1 MLKTNNQESFT
12 QFRKEYPLFIYNNY
26 NYILSGNKL
35 SFSFEFKL
43 NDEFV
48 FKPSSTII
56 LPEIPKHGEKIDTLI
71 ENLVFHI
78 GMIELVSYWKA
89 TCSPV
94 IQVNAGS
101 LSEEQVNWWKE
112 LYYNGLGEFFYLN
125 SIKTSQDEFV
135 SIQSQG
141 KHYSASEPGIFSDE
155 YIVPVGGGKDSAV
168 TLNLLQKSGYKV
180 HPLIMNPRGA
190 TIDTVRAANISI
202 DRIITIKRTIDP
214 VLLQLNDQGFLNGHT
229 PFSAMLAFYTL
240 LASSLTGYMN
250 IALSNESSANEATI
264 PGSNINHQYSK
275 SVYFESNFRN
285 YYHKYIS
292 RSINYFSFLRPL
304 NELQIASIFSGL
316 TQYHHIF
323 KSCNVGSK
331 TNTWCG
337 SCPKCLFTHIMLS
350 AFKGIEYTNEIIGKP
365 MLDDLENE
373 QYFDELCGF
382 SAIKPFEC
390 VGTLNDVLTAMQ
402 MIVDHTP
409 PEKLPILAKRY
420 ISLQSTKK
428 PIDETSINVQHF
440 LSSELLSI
448 LKQAVK

>member
-1 MLKTNNQESFT
+1 MLKTNNQENFT
-12 QFRKEYPLFIYNNY
+12 KFRNEYPLFKYNNY
-26 NYILSGNKL
+26 NYNLSGNKL
-35 SFSFEFKL
+35 TFSFEFKL
-43 NDEFV
+43 TDEIV
-48 FKPSSTII
+48 FRPASTII
-56 LPEIPKHGEKIDTLI
+56 LPEIPQHEKKINMLI

-94 IQVNAGS
+94 IQVNTGT
-101 LSEEQVNWWKE
+101 LSKEQVNWWKE
-112 LYYNGLGEFFYLN
+112 LYFNGLGEFFYLN
-125 SIKTSQDEFV
+125 SININQDEFV
-135 SIQSQG
+135 CIRSQG
-141 KHYSASEPGIFSDE
+141 KYHKATEPEIFNDE
-155 YIVPVGGGKDSAV
+155 YIVPIGGGKDSAV
-168 TLNLLQKSGYKV
+168 TLDILQKSNHKV

-190 TIDTVRAANISI
+190 TIDTVRAANIDI
-202 DRIITIKRTIDP
+202 NQIITIKRTIDP
-214 VLLQLNDQGFLNGHT
+214 VLLKLNDQGFLNGHT

-240 LASSLTGYMN
+240 LVSSITGYRN

-264 PGSNINHQYSK
+264 PGSSINHQYSK
-275 SVYFESNFRN
+275 SVYFESSFRN

-292 RSINYFSFLRPL
+292 SNLNYFSFLRPL

-350 AFKGIEYTNEIIGKP
+350 AFKGIEYTNKIIGKP
-365 MLDDLENE
+365 MLDDPENQ

-390 VGTLNDVLTAMQ
+390 VGTLKDVLTAMQ
-402 MIVDHTP
+402 MIVDQTP
-409 PEKLPILAKRY
+409 TEKMPILARRF
-420 ISLQSTKK
+420 ISMHTKN
-428 PIDETSINVQHF
+428 NVLDTAPMIEQHF
-440 LSSELLSI
+440 LSSELLNI